1 MLIFGAPFDEE
12 NEVKLYSTG
21 RTAHSERLPKSGLDI
36 SFVSLRLATNPTLG
50 INTTKPLLPSSKDYT
65 FRNYGKMKNF
75 TWKYPRDI
83 TTTISHIQYI
93 RKSPKLPIDEV
104 DDEVLA
110 GRVYGLDLFSW
121 DHDPDKSMIIR
132 GTLRLAR
139 LDNMSY
145 DVYLSKSNSTE
156 SASDV
161 QRFLDMIAEADVI
174 ALNVRVSEIIEKW
187 RVILRPDLI
196 IRVDDNTKIFLDKL
210 ITIYRRDGKMK
221 KYFAE
226 HNITLGMVLDN
237 LDLYYCL
244 SFGL

>member
-1 MLIFGAPFDEE
+1 MEE
-12 NEVKLYSTG
+12 
-21 RTAHSERLPKSGLDI
+21 LPKSGLIVNFQEVLYNVKEKRRLFRD
-36 SFVSLRLATNPTLG
+36 VSN
-50 INTTKPLLPSSKDYT
+50 YT
-65 FRNYGKMKNF
+65 FRNYGKVKNF
-75 TWKYPRDI
+75 TWNIAPSDI
-83 TTTISHIQYI
+83 MRLTTTKSHLRYI
-93 RKSPKLPIDEV
+93 KKRSQRLSVREV
-104 DDEVLA
+104 DEEVMA
-110 GRVYGLDLFSW
+110 GRVYVLELFDWNSSSGK
-121 DHDPDKSMIIR
+121 PIIIR